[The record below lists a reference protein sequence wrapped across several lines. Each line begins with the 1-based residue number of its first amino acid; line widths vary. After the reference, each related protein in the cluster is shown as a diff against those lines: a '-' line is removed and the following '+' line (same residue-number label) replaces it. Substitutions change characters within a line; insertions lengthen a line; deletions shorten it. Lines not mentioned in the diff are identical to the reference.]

1 MPITVADRIEKQL
14 VLRAARSRV
23 WRALSDAE
31 EFGKWFGVKLQGTF
45 TEGATLRGQIT
56 HPGYEHLAM
65 EVFVERVEPERYIAW
80 RWHPYAVDP
89 KVDYSKE
96 PTTLVEF
103 HLNEIPNGIKV
114 TVVESGFSQIPLG
127 RRDEAFRMNERGWGV
142 QMENI
147 SHHVEGKS

>member
-103 HLNEIPNGIKV
+103 QLNEIPTGTEV
-114 TVVESGFSQIPLG
+114 MVVESGFSQIPLG
-127 RRDEAFRMNERGWGV
+127 RRDEAFRMNEDGWTQ
-142 QMENI
+142 QMRNI
-147 SHHVEGKS
+147 ERHVAQS